1 MVAETTKRS
10 GDVVKYLTR
19 LDLYHHSLR
28 LAGER
33 LVQRAHELELGS
45 LEDLREKSLQL
56 AKDWFEL
63 VGGLREHLYD
73 EDVPVWRSAVNRV
86 EVAINRASRATTATV
101 QMVNIWRV
109 VEAGDQLLSAL
120 APKYGY
126 TRLSGESEVGLAD
139 GDQPKGAELARLF
152 TEYEDAMATGEE
164 PTQGSSPPFL
174 YGILRWRGSQL
185 FYVERVEDGARWVE
199 LDPEYEPRTVGE
211 ELGGVEFAEARTIEG
226 HEIELMLDVDVSG
239 EQVDEYIRSQE
250 GHEYLVSGYQF
261 VGEKQTR
268 GGGQNRRR

>member
-1 MVAETTKRS
+1 MVTETTKRS
-10 GDVVKYLTR
+10 GDVVRYFTR

-33 LVQRAHELELGS
+33 LVLRAHELELGS
-45 LEDLREKSLQL
+45 LADLREKSLEL

-73 EDVPVWRSAVNRV
+73 EDVPVWRSAVIRV
-86 EVAINRASRATTATV
+86 ERAINRASRATTATV

-109 VEAGDQLLSAL
+109 VEAGDQFLSAV

-126 TRLSGESEVGLAD
+126 TRLSGESEVGLAN
-139 GDQPKGAELARLF
+139 GDEPRRAELTRLF
-152 TEYEDAMATGEE
+152 TEYEDAMGGGAE
-164 PTQGSSPPFL
+164 PTPGSSPPFL
-174 YGILRWRGSQL
+174 CGILRWRGSQL

-199 LDPEYEPRTVGE
+199 LDPEYEPQTVGE

-226 HEIELMLDVDVSG
+226 HEIELMLDMDVSG
-239 EQVDEYIRSQE
+239 EKVDEYIHSQR

-261 VGEKQTR
+261 VGEKQTE

>member
-1 MVAETTKRS
+1 MVTQTIKRS

-28 LAGER
+28 LASEG
-33 LVQRAHELELGS
+33 LVLRAHELELGS
-45 LEDLREKSLQL
+45 LEDLRERSLQL

-63 VGGLREHLYD
+63 VGGLGEHLYD
-73 EDVPVWRSAVNRV
+73 EDIPAWRSAVNRV

-109 VEAGDQLLSAL
+109 VEAGDQFLSAIG
-120 APKYGY
+120 PQYGY

-139 GDQPKGAELARLF
+139 GDEPRGAELTRLF
-152 TEYEDAMATGEE
+152 TEYEDAMAAGVE
-164 PTQGSSPPFL
+164 PAPGSSPPFL

-199 LDPEYEPRTVGE
+199 LDPETEPQTVGE
-211 ELGGVEFAEARTIEG
+211 ELGGVEFAEARTTEG
-226 HEIELMLDVDVSG
+226 HEIELMLDTDVSG
-239 EQVDEYIRSQE
+239 EQVDEYIRSQR
-250 GHEYLVSGYQF
+250 GHEYFVSGYQF
-261 VGEKQTR
+261 VAEKQIK
-268 GGGQNRRR
+268 GGGKNRHR